1 MTTGAVFCSVPNREQ
16 WSIELSQARK
26 AHLLTDI
33 LKGERISSETEIL
46 ASFSPLAPPFSS
58 AACAVASFLAASSA
72 RRMVCHKGHLAR
84 EIAGREGF
92 EAADIREETHHPLPS
107 MPSCQPPRQGE
118 RKQSPARQGIPAL
131 TDMYYSLLVNLP
143 NDP

>member
-46 ASFSPLAPPFSS
+46 ASFSPLVPPFSS
-58 AACAVASFLAASSA
+58 AACAVATSLHPSSPPHPHAAWCA
-72 RRMVCHKGHLAR
+72 TKVTLQ
-84 EIAGREGF
+84 GRSQEGR
-92 EAADIREETHHPLPS
+92 DLR
-107 MPSCQPPRQGE
+107 
-118 RKQSPARQGIPAL
+118 
-131 TDMYYSLLVNLP
+131 LLI
-143 NDP
+143 